1 MSDDC
6 GHWMHS
12 GTASSEM
19 QLKLSFKASGKR
31 EARLGGLL
39 RAEFERGEHEFDGD
53 ISNSRCDGGSMHVSE
68 AVMLENPQCLRLS

>member
-1 MSDDC
+1 ML
-6 GHWMHS
+6 S

-19 QLKLSFKASGKR
+19 QLKLSFKASGKG

-53 ISNSRCDGGSMHVSE
+53 NISNSRCDGGSMHVSE